1 MRKTEAQQ
9 GRRRA
14 ELAMQVE
21 QKTAARDLA
30 MISLQKAEYGSPVE
44 REEAQINI
52 ENAKRALTQAQTD
65 VEAQQ
70 IIDRVEMTNR
80 ELRIAHRQK
89 NYDRSL
95 SDYER
100 LSVHATRPGIVV
112 YERIRKRGTDRQGKV
127 TEGDVVWG
135 GTSLVS
141 LPELDSMQ
149 VYTQVGEMDVQ
160 LVKPGQRALI
170 RLEAFPGPV
179 FHGVVRHVS
188 PMANELEYAP
198 NVRVFEMVV
207 DIIEQDERLYPGM
220 SASVEV
226 IIETVP
232 EALTIPL
239 GALRRRQDRT
249 LVYRETEDG
258 FEVVD
263 VTPGA
268 DNGIEIVIEEGLSE
282 GDVISLADLGLL

>member
-1 MRKTEAQQ
+1 M
-9 GRRRA
+9 
-14 ELAMQVE
+14 
-21 QKTAARDLA
+21 
-30 MISLQKAEYGSPVE
+30 
-44 REEAQINI
+44 
-52 ENAKRALTQAQTD
+52 
-65 VEAQQ
+65 
-70 IIDRVEMTNR
+70 
-80 ELRIAHRQK
+80 
-89 NYDRSL
+89 
-95 SDYER
+95 
-100 LSVHATRPGIVV
+100 
-112 YERIRKRGTDRQGKV
+112 
-127 TEGDVVWG
+127 VWG

-226 IIETVP
+226 VIETVP

-282 GDVISLADLGLL
+282 GDVISLTDLGLL